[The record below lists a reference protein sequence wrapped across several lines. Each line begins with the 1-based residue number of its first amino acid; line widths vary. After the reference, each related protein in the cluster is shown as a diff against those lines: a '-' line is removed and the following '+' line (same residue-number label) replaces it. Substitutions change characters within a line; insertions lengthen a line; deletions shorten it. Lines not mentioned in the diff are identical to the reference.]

1 MNYSFFDFLTLIGS
15 LGLFLYGMKIM
26 SEGLQKVAGN
36 KLRSILTIMTRN
48 RVMGV
53 FTGLLITG
61 IIQSSTATTVMVVS
75 FVNAGLL
82 SLVQSVS
89 VIMGANIGT
98 TVTAW
103 LISLLGFKVSMAAFA
118 LPLMAVAIPFIF
130 SAKNKRKSIGE
141 FIMGFSFLFMG
152 LELLKNNVPNLQT
165 NPEILEFLSRY
176 TDLGFGSVLIFL
188 GIGTLLTVI
197 VQSSSATM
205 AITLI
210 MCAKGWIPFELGAA
224 MVLGE
229 NIGTTLTANIAALPA
244 NISAK
249 RAALSHLVF
258 NIFGVIWMLIIF
270 YPFTAMIANLVGQFG
285 PGDPTSLTSFSS
297 EIANNHGSET
307 LALLSDPDSTGLTSG
322 QAELK
327 VQLIKYQVATS
338 FGLSLFHTL
347 FNLINTFVM
356 IWFVKTIAK
365 VVSWVIPQKETDEE
379 FHLKYISAGMLST
392 SEISLL
398 QARKETSVYAQ
409 RTERMFNLVRDLYG
423 ENDENEFIK
432 KYSRIEKYE
441 SISDRMEVEIASYL
455 TQVAEGRLSD
465 EGKTQLQSMLRT
477 VSEIESV
484 GDSCYNLARTMMR
497 KRDDKSVYTEE
508 MNAHIELMFNLLQNS
523 IEQMKKIL
531 HSSHQITDEEYNLS
545 ENMENEINNFR
556 NELKLKNV
564 EDVKEQKYDYQASV
578 TYMDMIVECEKMG
591 DYIINV
597 IEAQYESM
605 K

>member
-26 SEGLQKVAGN
+26 SEGLQKVAGD
-36 KLRSILTIMTRN
+36 KLRSILTVMTKN
-48 RVMGV
+48 RVMGT

-61 IIQSSTATTVMVVS
+61 IIQSSTATTVMAVS

-82 SLVQSVS
+82 SLTQSIS

-141 FIMGFSFLFMG
+141 FIMGFAFLFMG
-152 LELLKNNVPNLQT
+152 LELLKSNVPDLQT
-165 NPEILEFLSRY
+165 NPGILEFLSRY

-188 GIGTLLTVI
+188 GIGTLLTVV

-229 NIGTTLTANIAALPA
+229 NIGTTLTANIAAIPA
-244 NISAK
+244 NVSAK
-249 RAALSHLVF
+249 RAALSHLTF
-258 NIFGVIWMLIIF
+258 NIFGVIWMMIVF
-270 YPFTAMIANLVGQFG
+270 YPFTTMVSNLVGQFG
-285 PGDPTSLTSFSS
+285 PGDPTLLTSFSN
-297 EIANNHGSET
+297 EIAGNYGNET
-307 LALLSDPDSTGLTSG
+307 LALVSNPDSTGLTSE

-327 VQLIKYQVATS
+327 VQLEKYQVATS

-347 FNLINTFVM
+347 FNLINTFAM

-365 VVSWVIPQKETDEE
+365 VVSWVIPQKTNDEE

-398 QARKETSVYAQ
+398 QARKEISVYAQ
-409 RTERMFNLVRDLYG
+409 RTERMFNIMRDLSN
-423 ENDENEFIK
+423 ENDENEFVK
-432 KYSRIEKYE
+432 KFSRIQKYE
-441 SISDRMEVEIASYL
+441 QISDRMEVEIASYL

-465 EGKTQLQSMLRT
+465 KGKIELQSMLRSI
-477 VSEIESV
+477 SEIESV
-484 GDSCYNLARTMMR
+484 GDSCHNLARTIMR

-508 MNAHIELMFNLLQNS
+508 MNANIGLMFDLLQKA
-523 IEQMKKIL
+523 IEQMRKIL
-531 HSSHQITDEEYNLS
+531 HSSHRITDEEYNLS

-556 NELKLKNV
+556 NELKMKNV
-564 EDVKEQKYDYQASV
+564 DDVKEHKYEYLASV
-578 TYMDMIVECEKMG
+578 TYMDIIVECEKMG
-591 DYIINV
+591 DYIVNV
-597 IEAQYESM
+597 IEAQYEA
-605 K
+605 KV